1 MVLLHCKFPVL
12 LETGVLVLLQHCK
25 IFCNVGD
32 RSFSATAAL

>member
-1 MVLLHCKFPVL
+1 MLPLHCKFSVL